1 MSNQETTRRHQDY
14 LWKCV
19 TNYYEEPIALA
30 RGEGMYVWD
39 EDGKRYLDCFG
50 GILVTSVGHANAHVT
65 EAIVDQARTL
75 AHTSTLYAS
84 GPQVALAEKL
94 AEITP
99 GALEKSFFTSSG
111 TEADETAVMA
121 AKLYTGRQEV
131 ISLRHSYGGRSAAAL
146 STAGQAAWRV
156 LPAQV
161 AGCVQAPAPY
171 CYRCP
176 LRLTYP
182 ECDVAC
188 AKDLKELIET
198 STSGQVA
205 AFIAEPIL
213 GSGGYIVPPK
223 EYFKEAVA
231 IVRRYGGVF
240 IADEVQTGWGRT
252 GGKMFGIEHW
262 EVEPDIMTF
271 AKGMAN
277 GVPIGGTVARREIAD
292 AYPAL
297 SLSTFGGNPIS
308 MRAALATIEVIEREN
323 LAGNAQVVGDYLR
336 EKLMGLQE
344 RYDAIGDVRGMG
356 LMQGIELV
364 KDRRTKEPD
373 APTTQRVMDEAKRRG
388 VLIGKGG
395 TYGNVIRMGPPL
407 IASKGDIDELVAAL
421 DAGLAA
427 LQQ

>member
-1 MSNQETTRRHQDY
+1 
-14 LWKCV
+14 
-19 TNYYEEPIALA
+19 
-30 RGEGMYVWD
+30 
-39 EDGKRYLDCFG
+39 
-50 GILVTSVGHANAHVT
+50 
-65 EAIVDQARTL
+65 
-75 AHTSTLYAS
+75 
-84 GPQVALAEKL
+84 
-94 AEITP
+94 
-99 GALEKSFFTSSG
+99 
-111 TEADETAVMA
+111 
-121 AKLYTGRQEV
+121 
-131 ISLRHSYGGRSAAAL
+131 
-146 STAGQAAWRV
+146 
-156 LPAQV
+156 
-161 AGCVQAPAPY
+161 
-171 CYRCP
+171 
-176 LRLTYP
+176 
-182 ECDVAC
+182 
-188 AKDLKELIET
+188 
-198 STSGQVA
+198 
-205 AFIAEPIL
+205 
-213 GSGGYIVPPK
+213 
-223 EYFKEAVA
+223 
-231 IVRRYGGVF
+231 
-240 IADEVQTGWGRT
+240 
-252 GGKMFGIEHW
+252 
-262 EVEPDIMTF
+262 MTF

-323 LAGNAQVVGDYLR
+323 LARNAQVVGDYLR